1 MHNAGGVPFPVLPR
15 SVLANCTGEL
25 ISWTEMAA
33 PAKTAATRRR
43 CGAKGSGV
51 EWRTGEHNEE
61 KRGCGGDMRMRG
73 GGDGSGKYAMRLK

>member
-1 MHNAGGVPFPVLPR
+1 
-15 SVLANCTGEL
+15 
-25 ISWTEMAA
+25 MAA
-33 PAKTAATRRR
+33 PAKTAATRCR

-61 KRGCGGDMRMRG
+61 KRGCGGDMGMRG